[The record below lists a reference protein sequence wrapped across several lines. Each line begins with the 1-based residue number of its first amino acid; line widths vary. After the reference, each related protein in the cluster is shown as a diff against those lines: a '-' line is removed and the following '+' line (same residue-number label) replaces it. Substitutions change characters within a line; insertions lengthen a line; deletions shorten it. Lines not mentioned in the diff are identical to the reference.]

1 MNCSLSE
8 LRVLRLRSNISNMVS
23 YAVVGKVRMT
33 ELVYQRREDRWFTID
48 SAAII
53 TIRATSTLGSQI
65 RRDYPLNLSILLSGG
80 KETNQ
85 DSLSSG
91 ERSGMRPR

>member
-1 MNCSLSE
+1 M
-8 LRVLRLRSNISNMVS
+8 LRLSFVGVTLALVEKYCRLESE
-23 YAVVGKVRMT
+23 AVW
-33 ELVYQRREDRWFTID
+33 YTIF
-48 SAAII
+48 
-53 TIRATSTLGSQI
+53 GSQI

-91 ERSGMRPR
+91 ERSGMRPRWKSLRGVVIWVMLSVQ